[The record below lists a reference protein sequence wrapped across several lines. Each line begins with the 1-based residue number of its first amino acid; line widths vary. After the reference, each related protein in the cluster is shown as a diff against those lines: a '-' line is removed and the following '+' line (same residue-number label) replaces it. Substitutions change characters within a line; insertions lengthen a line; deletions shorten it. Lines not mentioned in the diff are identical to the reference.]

1 MKENKIINYDS
12 VNGIINNNNTYYLS
26 FNIDPLQHV
35 KKIYLKSIELPINLA
50 NLRNPYNI
58 FYYSLTNNN
67 IVSSYSFTMLDKTYN
82 NIFSLINDLNAA
94 IVLNINPKLVINE
107 SIIFSLSNTELNKI
121 IMTTSMTSS
130 NFNIINN
137 GIILYYLGYNSKC
150 VINTTT
156 ILGTKTN
163 TYIFPNVYNL
173 SFDLYYNMIF
183 NNISTES
190 KNNNLNACDYKIA
203 INAISNCI
211 YFANE
216 FNTYTQCILIKDK
229 DLTISNLN
237 FIFTDRY
244 NNILVSSLHWSMTL
258 EYEFYQ

>member
-1 MKENKIINYDS
+1 MN
-12 VNGIINNNNTYYLS
+12 V
-26 FNIDPLQHV
+26 P
-35 KKIYLKSIELPINLA
+35 
-50 NLRNPYNI
+50 NLRNPYNV
-58 FYYSLTNNN
+58 FYYSLTTNN
-67 IVSSYSFTMLDKTYN
+67 IVSNYSFTMIDKTYN

-94 IVLNINPKLVINE
+94 IVLNINPKLIINE
-107 SIIFSLSNTELNKI
+107 SIIFSLSSTELNKI
-121 IMTTSMTSS
+121 IMTTVMFTSK
-130 NFNIINN
+130 FNIINN
-137 GIILYYLGYNSKC
+137 GIINLGYNSKC
-150 VINTTT
+150 TPNTTI
-156 ILGTKTN
+156 ILGNRTT

-183 NNISTES
+183 NNIITES

-216 FNTYTQCILIKDK
+216 FNTYTQSVIIKDK

-237 FIFTDRY
+237 FVFTDRY

-258 EYEFYQ
+258 EYEFY